1 VKNVPDRGNYRV
13 YEVPMMEIARS
24 VGNVK
29 FQNIVALGS
38 LFPLMANLIKDTS
51 LRKAISKN
59 VPPKTVKKNIEAFKR
74 GMTYTKG
81 I

>member
-1 VKNVPDRGNYRV
+1 
-13 YEVPMMEIARS
+13 MMEIAQS

-74 GMTYTKG
+74 GMSHTKG